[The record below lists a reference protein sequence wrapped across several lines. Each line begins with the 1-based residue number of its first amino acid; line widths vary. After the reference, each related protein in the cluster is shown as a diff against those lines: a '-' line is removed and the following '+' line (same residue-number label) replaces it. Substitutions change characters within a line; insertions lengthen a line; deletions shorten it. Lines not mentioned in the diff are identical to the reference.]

1 MFLRTTV
8 PDLFLQTMLPA
19 IDEIVQERYARW
31 PTQFTQIF
39 RMRTTNRGIEQT
51 TEVTGFGQ
59 MVVVPETAP
68 VPYSDPLPG
77 LNKTYLTAQY
87 GLGFKVSRLAKDDD
101 RHGTV
106 AKFAGSLG
114 KSAAETKEIVHAGVF
129 NGGFSY
135 NTGAVIGP
143 DGKTLFDTAHPLM
156 GGQTR
161 SNKAAVAS
169 DPDMTSMGLALTQMR
184 LMIDQNGKKLRIPAR
199 KAIFP
204 PALEFIGSQLMGGVD
219 DPSTANRALNPFMR
233 RSGVPSFSDWM
244 VWDYLT
250 DPNAWFIQGEVQDTE
265 LRSYEHEAFN
275 TIHDVDFD
283 TRSLKT
289 AGWMRFACGFNGDAG
304 IFGIPSQ

>member
-31 PTQFTQIF
+31 PTQYTQVF
-39 RMRTTNRGIEQT
+39 RMRTTSRGIEQT

-59 MVVVPETAP
+59 MSVVPETMP
-68 VPYSDPLPG
+68 VPYTDPLPG
-77 LNKTYLTAQY
+77 LSKTYLTAQY
-87 GLGFKVSRLAKDDD
+87 GMGFKVSRLAKDDD

-114 KSAAETKEIVHAGVF
+114 KSAAETKEVVHANVF
-129 NGGFSY
+129 NTGF
-135 NTGAVIGP
+135 TATVGP
-143 DGKTLFDTAHPLM
+143 DGKALFDTAHPLM
-156 GGQTR
+156 GGGTR
-161 SNKAAVAS
+161 SNRAAAAS
-169 DPDMTSMGLALTQMR
+169 DPDGTSLGLALTDMR
-184 LMIDQNGKKLRIPAR
+184 KMRDHNGKKLRIPT
-199 KAIFP
+199 KKLILP
-204 PALEFIGSQLMGGVD
+204 PDLEFIGVQLLGGRE
-219 DPSTANRALNPFMR
+219 DPSTANRALNPFML
-233 RSGVPSFSDWM
+233 RSGMPNLTEVM

-250 DPNAWFIQGEVQDTE
+250 DPHAWFLEGDVSDTE

-289 AGWMRFACGFNGDAG
+289 AGWQRYAVGFNSEVGTYG
-304 IFGIPSQ
+304 VPSS

>member
-31 PTQFTQIF
+31 PTQYTQVF
-39 RMRTTNRGIEQT
+39 RMRTTSRGIEQT

-59 MVVVPETAP
+59 MNVVPETSP

-77 LNKTYLTAQY
+77 LSKTYLTAQY
-87 GLGFKVSRLAKDDD
+87 GMGFKVSRLAKDDD

-114 KSAAETKEIVHAGVF
+114 KSAAETKEVVHAAVF
-129 NGGFSY
+129 NSGFTS
-135 NTGAVIGP
+135 TVGP
-143 DGKTLFDTAHPLM
+143 DGKALFDTAHPLM
-156 GGQTR
+156 GGSTR
-161 SNKAAVAS
+161 SNRAAAAS
-169 DPDMTSMGLALTQMR
+169 DPDMTSIGLALTDMR
-184 LMIDQNGKKLRIPAR
+184 KMKDHNGKKLRIPAK

-204 PALEFIGSQLMGGVD
+204 PDLEFIGSQLMGGVD

-233 RSGVPSFSDWM
+233 RSGMPSFSEWM

-250 DPNAWFIQGEVQDTE
+250 DAHAWFIEGDVQDTE

-289 AGWMRFACGFNGDAG
+289 AGWMRFATGFNGDAG
-304 IFGIPSQ
+304 IYGVPSS